1 MRISHLLLAVVVVG
15 ALALAGAAFGLPT
28 VPLSLSAAPAE
39 PAFTPQP
46 ALPAAPAPAADP
58 AAAAT
63 LDRALAALDD
73 ERVGWLEAEV
83 WQRVRVPGYAYE
95 ADGYYLK
102 APGGRFRLQVRT
114 HVGDKAGGLLMVSD
128 GEELWQATRA
138 GDGPW
143 KGPARR
149 ERSEAAAL
157 LQGLGARP
165 SKKERVQAPVAAPG
179 GVAPLLRRLR
189 ERLLWARQEAMP
201 QGEGEGARLTGVW
214 SAKEAE
220 ALAPAGSAWPACTPR
235 QCRLTLDAR
244 TLWPRRIEWGGPVT
258 AGEGDVLLAEIE
270 FRNPVFNRP
279 LSDDR
284 CAREFTIPAEAAAAS
299 P

>member
-1 MRISHLLLAVVVVG
+1 MRTSHLFLALLVVG
-15 ALALAGAAFGLPT
+15 GLVLAGAAFGLPT
-28 VPLSLSAAPAE
+28 VPLSLSPAPAE
-39 PAFTPQP
+39 PAFPPQP
-46 ALPAAPAPAADP
+46 ALPPAPAPAAD
-58 AAAAT
+58 AEAAAT

-73 ERVGWLEAEV
+73 ARVGWLEAEV

-114 HVGDKAGGLLMVSD
+114 HVGDKAGGLLMVCD

-143 KGPARR
+143 KGPARP
-149 ERSEAAAL
+149 ERSETAAL
-157 LQGLGARP
+157 LEGLGARVG
-165 SKKERVQAPVAAPG
+165 KKAERVPTPVAAPG

-189 ERLLWARQEAMP
+189 ERLLWAREEVTHHGGEEAV
-201 QGEGEGARLTGVW
+201 RLTGVW
-214 SAKEAE
+214 PAEEAE
-220 ALAPAGSAWPACTPR
+220 SLAPAGSAWPACTPR

-244 TLWPRRIEWGGPVT
+244 SLWPRRIEWGGPV
-258 AGEGDVLLAEIE
+258 APEGGDLLLAEIE

-279 LSDDR
+279 LPDDR
-284 CAREFTIPAEAAAAS
+284 CAREFTIPAEAAT